1 MPGHLRLCKSTTLL
15 LMLAHNGEL
24 GLCRALVDRWLP
36 LTRLI
41 RVGGGTLQRPRLQI
55 RPANQSLSVSN
66 SRFMLNNWKSKKLG
80 IQYFQ
85 CGHTQTGA
93 ITDQRVVCI
102 WSCFS
107 LQCFCNLRVCKLEDP
122 LIRRRKPWVSVWAAL
137 WWQSPSGCN
146 LGSSAIS
153 NWISRRTKN
162 QGTNKFS
169 VDSLYVFHRKMI

>member
-55 RPANQSLSVSN
+55 RPANLSLSDSD
-66 SRFMLNNWKSKKLG
+66 SRFIQSKLNIRNK
-80 IQYFQ
+80 FPH
-85 CGHTQTGA
+85 CQTGA
-93 ITDQRVVCI
+93 NTGQRVVCI
-102 WSCFS
+102 WTIWNCFS

-153 NWISRRTKN
+153 NGISRRTKN
-162 QGTNKFS
+162 QGT
-169 VDSLYVFHRKMI
+169 RKIFCGFPLRVPL

>member
-55 RPANQSLSVSN
+55 QPANLSLSDSD
-66 SRFMLNNWKSKKLG
+66 SRFIQSKLNIRNK
-80 IQYFQ
+80 FPH
-85 CGHTQTGA
+85 CQTGA
-93 ITDQRVVCI
+93 NTGQRVVCI
-102 WSCFS
+102 WTIWNCFS

-153 NWISRRTKN
+153 NGISRRTKN
-162 QGTNKFS
+162 QGTRKIFCGFP
-169 VDSLYVFHRKMI
+169 YVFRCKMI

>member
-55 RPANQSLSVSN
+55 RPANLWLEIHAKQLKIQKCNSN
-66 SRFMLNNWKSKKLG
+66 MV
-80 IQYFQ
+80 
-85 CGHTQTGA
+85 TQAGA

-146 LGSSAIS
+146 LGSSAVS

-162 QGTNKFS
+162 QGT
-169 VDSLYVFHRKMI
+169 

>member
-55 RPANQSLSVSN
+55 RPANLWLEIHAKQLKIQKGISN
-66 SRFMLNNWKSKKLG
+66 MV
-80 IQYFQ
+80 
-85 CGHTQTGA
+85 TQTGA
-93 ITDQRVVCI
+93 NTDQRVVCI
-102 WSCFS
+102 WNCFS

-153 NWISRRTKN
+153 NWISRSTKIK
-162 QGTNKFS
+162 GPDEFS
-169 VDSLYVFHRKMI
+169 VDSLYLFH